1 MGEKKGDFRYA
12 VGESKVPWH
21 AVGEYFNG
29 KDALE
34 LVKFLLPASDNPEY
48 AKALE
53 QVGDAIVKLAGVS
66 GRATKLTLGA
76 NVSAAEDAACEY
88 FGSKYA
94 LFTSRLLYHP
104 GFSPTAFSG
113 YAVPGRLL

>member
-34 LVKFLLPASDNPEY
+34 LVKFLLPKSDNPEY
-48 AKALE
+48 DKALE
-53 QVGDAIVKLAGVS
+53 NVGDAIVNLANVS
-66 GRATKLTLGA
+66 GRAATARLNISGA
-76 NVSAAEDAACEY
+76 GDIDASGLQCPAID
-88 FGSKYA
+88 SKV
-94 LFTSRLLYHP
+94 H
-104 GFSPTAFSG
+104 GI
-113 YAVPGRLL
+113 GRIKKH